1 MRGRGRRL
9 AILALLL
16 TMLLAAGAHAAL
28 VAIDPVK
35 VLLTGAE
42 PSRSVS
48 LRNNG
53 TEKLRFQLSA
63 SAWQQS
69 TSGEMQLAPTQDVV
83 FFPQLLE
90 LAPGET
96 RRVRVTT
103 TTQVTSVERSY
114 RLFVDE
120 LPSLASAPGG
130 AIRVLTRFGLPV
142 FQRPDAPNPKPSLSL
157 VVTAG
162 KLSVTLENRGN
173 AQFVAQSVRVVGRA
187 ADGAAL
193 FQQDLPA
200 WYVLAGSKRSYELA
214 LGADACPKLTRLSA
228 NANTD
233 HGAARADYP
242 VAAGA
247 CAAP

>member
-9 AILALLL
+9 STLVLLLAL
-16 TMLLAAGAHAAL
+16 LLAAGAQAAL

-42 PSRSVS
+42 PSKSVS

-53 TEKLRFQLSA
+53 TETLRFQLSA
-63 SAWQQS
+63 FTWQQS

-83 FFPQLLE
+83 FFPSLLE

-103 TTQVTSVERSY
+103 TTLVAPVERSY

-120 LPSLASAPGG
+120 LPPLANAPGG

-142 FQRPDAPNPKPSLSL
+142 FQLPDVPSPQPALKLALS
-157 VVTAG
+157 AG
-162 KLSVTLENRGN
+162 KLSVTLENHGN
-173 AQFVAQSVRVVGRA
+173 SHFLAQSVRIVGRG
-187 ADGAAL
+187 ADGSSL
-193 FQQDLPA
+193 IQQTLPA
-200 WYVLAGSKRSYELA
+200 WYVLAGGKRSYDVALA
-214 LGADACPKLTRLSA
+214 PDICPKLAQVSA

-233 HGAARADYP
+233 HGATRVDYP

-247 CAAP
+247 CTAP